1 MGWQM
6 DKRAIIA
13 AYERAEAEAG
23 GLANAC
29 PRQCAERAALKC
41 GVTYQDAREVL
52 INHWA
57 RRG

>member
-1 MGWQM
+1 M

-13 AYERAEAEAG
+13 AYARAEAEAG

-29 PRQCAERAALKC
+29 PRQCTERAATEC